1 MSWDAL
7 GAVAELLGA
16 IAVIASLLY
25 LGLQIRASN
34 KQSKAQTFHLVASEQ
49 ARVSDSITNVPEN
62 FAVWLR
68 LHHGDELSTEEY
80 TRARFIISRVVQSFL
95 AIEIGH
101 ENGQISDDFYED
113 SKLQFNTM
121 LGREHTSVETYR
133 YLKGN
138 HPAMIHRPMFSEVV
152 VQAQM
157 SRRSKKNTQGISD
170 DA

>member
-62 FAVWLR
+62 FSAWLR

-80 TRARFIISRVVQSFL
+80 TRARFMISRIVQCFL

-121 LGREHTSVETYR
+121 LGREYPSVETYR
-133 YLKGN
+133 YLKRN
-138 HPAMIHRPMFSEVV
+138 HPAMIHRPMFSEVI
-152 VQAQM
+152 VQAERY
-157 SRRSKKNTQGISD
+157 RRSKNEPEDRSD

>member
-80 TRARFIISRVVQSFL
+80 TRARFMISRVVQCFL

-101 ENGQISDDFYED
+101 ENGQISEDFYAD

-138 HPAMIHRPMFSEVV
+138 HPTMIHRPMFSEVV

-157 SRRSKKNTQGISD
+157 SRRSKKKTQGISD